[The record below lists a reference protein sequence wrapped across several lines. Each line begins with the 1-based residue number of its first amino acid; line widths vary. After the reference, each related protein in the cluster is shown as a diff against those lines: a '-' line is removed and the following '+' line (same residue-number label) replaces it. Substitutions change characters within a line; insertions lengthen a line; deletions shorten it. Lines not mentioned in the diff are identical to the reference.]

1 MIVKREHFTLE
12 KVKIKSDELI
22 VGATTSGSKNGQVS
36 KGSGSITYTDEPH
49 PDLHKAVGRL
59 THYLRLV
66 YPFKGEFVDKVVA
79 DGMSIS
85 GSSKGVIIT
94 GIYEAPSGRER
105 ALNSD
110 RILLRGDAYGW
121 EDELLPI
128 IQEIENEVY
137 LYVEEGKT
145 AELRIAFDDE

>member
-1 MIVKREHFTLE
+1 M
-12 KVKIKSDELI
+12 
-22 VGATTSGSKNGQVS
+22 
-36 KGSGSITYTDEPH
+36 
-49 PDLHKAVGRL
+49 
-59 THYLRLV
+59 
-66 YPFKGEFVDKVVA
+66 
-79 DGMSIS
+79 
-85 GSSKGVIIT
+85 
-94 GIYEAPSGRER
+94 
-105 ALNSD
+105 NSD